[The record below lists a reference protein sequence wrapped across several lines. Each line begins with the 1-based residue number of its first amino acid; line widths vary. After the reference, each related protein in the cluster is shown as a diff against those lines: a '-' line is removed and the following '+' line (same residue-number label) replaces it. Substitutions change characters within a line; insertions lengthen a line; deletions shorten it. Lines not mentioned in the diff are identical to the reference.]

1 MKIKETEIQFIN
13 ERGSRQ
19 IFTFEA
25 RNPAEEK
32 TLEMESWKEE
42 ARVWEKHYNLKI
54 PRQST
59 TNLQSRVS
67 LSAVGL

>member
-19 IFTFEA
+19 NFTFEA

-32 TLEMESWKEE
+32 TLEMESW
-42 ARVWEKHYNLKI
+42 
-54 PRQST
+54 
-59 TNLQSRVS
+59 
-67 LSAVGL
+67 